1 MICSWFEQIAW
12 KKEQL
17 APQKFF
23 LHLFLTV
30 FHLSIN
36 RSSSLLAW
44 AAWAN
49 CSGTHFCKEW
59 QEQIAQVTYDKR
71 ANEPRATEAI
81 HKKGGKCQKPMK
93 KTIFLQITY
102 FLQAIC
108 LNHESI
114 THIALFLKS
123 IRSHSLFC
131 KEPQSHEWITHN
143 RSFVKSNISKS
154 LTITL

>member
-1 MICSWFEQIAW
+1 MLMICSWFEQIAW

-17 APQKFF
+17 APQKIF

-71 ANEPRATEAI
+71 ANERRATEAI
-81 HKKGGKCQKPMK
+81 HKKGGKCQK
-93 KTIFLQITY
+93 TY
-102 FLQAIC
+102 EKNNFFA
-108 LNHESI
+108 NHSFFASNLLESRE
-114 THIALFLKS
+114 HHSHCSFFKE
-123 IRSHSLFC
+123 HSL
-131 KEPQSHEWITHN
+131 
-143 RSFVKSNISKS
+143 SFP
-154 LTITL
+154 LL

>member
-1 MICSWFEQIAW
+1 MLMICSWFEQIAW

-17 APQKFF
+17 APQKLF

-59 QEQIAQVTYDKR
+59 QEQIAQVTYVKR
-71 ANEPRATEAI
+71 ANEWRATEAI

-93 KTIFLQITY
+93 KNNF
-102 FLQAIC
+102 FA
-108 LNHESI
+108 NHSFFQFFASNLLESWE
-114 THIALFLKS
+114 HHSHCSFFKE
-123 IRSHSLFC
+123 HSL
-131 KEPQSHEWITHN
+131 
-143 RSFVKSNISKS
+143 SFP
-154 LTITL
+154 LL

>member
-1 MICSWFEQIAW
+1 MLMICSWFEQIAW

-17 APQKFF
+17 APQKIF

-36 RSSSLLAW
+36 CSSSLLAW

-71 ANEPRATEAI
+71 ANERRATEAI

-93 KTIFLQITY
+93 KTIFLQITH

-131 KEPQSHEWITHN
+131 KEPHEWITHN

-154 LTITL
+154 LTIAL

>member
-17 APQKFF
+17 APQNFF

-71 ANEPRATEAI
+71 ANEWRATEAI
-81 HKKGGKCQKPMK
+81 HKRGGGEMSKPMK
-93 KTIFLQITY
+93 KTIFLQITH

-131 KEPQSHEWITHN
+131 KEPHEWITHN